1 MNKLFYPK
9 LAATNIKKNGK
20 TYIPY
25 ILTCT
30 LTAAMFY
37 IIRSLSL
44 NEGLE
49 RMSGADTLT
58 YTMGL
63 GSWVVGIFAVIF
75 LFYTNSFLMKRRKK
89 EFGLFNI
96 LGMEKKHLSRVIGLE
111 TVYIAGISLAA
122 GLVLGVLLDK
132 LLYLAI
138 LKWLDAPVPLGF
150 YISWQAVVTT
160 LLLFA
165 AIFLLIYLNSLRQI
179 RLANPIEL
187 LRGGSVGEKEPKTK
201 WVMAL
206 LGAASLG
213 TGYYLA
219 VTTKE
224 PASAVLVFFLAVILV
239 IIGTYMLFTAGSIA
253 LLKIL
258 RRRKKYYYS
267 PKHFTSVS
275 GLIYR
280 MKQNAVGLA
289 NICILSTMVLVMIA
303 STSSLM
309 LGMEDIIS
317 ARYPYDMLFYASEP
331 TAPLQDELAAR
342 TDRLL
347 AGRQVEKRNETAYR
361 YLSFAARQMGTV
373 FSTDREA
380 NSAANLELLDSVKN
394 LFFVPLEDY
403 NRTSGQQYTLEEGE
417 VLVYSDRQPYTG
429 DVLQVDGMR
438 FTVAQQLPAF
448 LGNGIMRANAVSS
461 YYIVVRDMETIHELD
476 ALQEAAYGKNASD
489 VGFCYGFD
497 MDADRDTQKAV
508 YKDLVEDLKAHEFE
522 GLVESK
528 ADSRESFM
536 SLYGGFFF
544 IGVFLGSL
552 FIMATILIIYYKQIS
567 EGYEDKERYAIMQ
580 KVGMSHGEV
589 KKSIHSQIL
598 TVFFLPLI
606 TAGVHTAFS
615 FPIMSKI
622 LAMFNLTNTTLFV
635 LCTLGCFLVF
645 ALLYSLIYGL
655 TAKAYY
661 RIVSR

>member
-9 LAATNIKKNGK
+9 LAATNIKKNSK
-20 TYIPY
+20 TYVPY
-25 ILTCT
+25 ILTCI
-30 LTAAMFY
+30 LTVAMFY

-96 LGMEKKHLSRVIGLE
+96 LGMEKKHLSHVIALE
-111 TVYIAGISLAA
+111 TVYIAAISLAV
-122 GLVLGVLLDK
+122 GLLLGVLLDK
-132 LLYLAI
+132 LMYLAI
-138 LKWLDAPVPLGF
+138 LKWLDASVTLGF
-150 YISWQAVVTT
+150 YISWEAVVTT
-160 LLLFA
+160 LSLFA
-165 AIFLLIYLNSLRQI
+165 AIFLLIFLNSLRQI
-179 RLANPIEL
+179 HLANPIQL
-187 LRGGSVGEKEPKTK
+187 LRGGSMGEKEPKTK
-201 WVMAL
+201 WLMAI

-219 VTTKE
+219 VTTKN
-224 PASAVLVFFLAVILV
+224 PAAAVLVFFLAVILV
-239 IIGTYMLFTAGSIA
+239 IIGTYMLFTAGSVA

-258 RRRKKYYYS
+258 RRNKRYYYS
-267 PKHFTSVS
+267 AKHFTSVS

-317 ARYPYDMLFYASEP
+317 ARYPYDMLFYASAS
-331 TAPLQDELAAR
+331 TSAVQDDLAAW

-347 AGRQVEKRNETAYR
+347 AGRQVEKKNEVAYN
-361 YLSFAARQMGTV
+361 YLEFAALREGNT
-373 FSTDREA
+373 FRTDRDSNTA
-380 NSAANLELLDSVKN
+380 SDLDLLDSVHN

-403 NRTSGQQYTLEEGE
+403 NRAAGQKYILSEEEILIYSNRERYAEDTLR
-417 VLVYSDRQPYTG
+417 VD
-429 DVLQVDGMR
+429 DLQ
-438 FTVAQQLPAF
+438 FTVAQRLPDF
-448 LGNGIMRANAVSS
+448 LGNGIMRANAASS
-461 YYIVVRDMETIHELD
+461 QFIVVKDMEVIHRLD
-476 ALQEAAYGKNASD
+476 ALQKTAYGKNASD
-489 VGFCYGFD
+489 VRFCYGFD

-508 YKDLVEDLKAHEFE
+508 YNDLLEDLKVHEFS
-522 GLVESK
+522 GTVESK

-589 KKSIHSQIL
+589 KRSIHAQIL
-598 TVFFLPLI
+598 TVFFLPLV
-606 TAGVHTAFS
+606 TAGLHTGFAFPVIS
-615 FPIMSKI
+615 RI
-622 LAMFNLTNTTLFV
+622 LALFNLTNTTLFV

-645 ALLYSLIYGL
+645 ALLYSVIYGL